1 LIVGRLT
8 SGDKYGMHIQHE
20 NKVHNTFI
28 YKKNIQ
34 KIVGKRTTDA
44 THKKFVGKK
53 TTGATCNKLWGRR
66 QLVQRLMITKGK
78 A

>member
-1 LIVGRLT
+1 MACIFSMRTRSTIHLYI
-8 SGDKYGMHIQHE
+8 
-20 NKVHNTFI
+20 
-28 YKKNIQ
+28 KKNIQ

-66 QLVQRLMITKGK
+66 QPVQRLMITKGK